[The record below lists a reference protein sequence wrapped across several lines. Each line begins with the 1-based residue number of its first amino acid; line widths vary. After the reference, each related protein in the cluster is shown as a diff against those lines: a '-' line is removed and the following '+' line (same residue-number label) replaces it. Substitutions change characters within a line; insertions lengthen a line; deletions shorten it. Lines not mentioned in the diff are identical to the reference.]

1 MNGLRGMALR
11 ALPACVFLLLTRG
24 SVQPLL
30 AQTQIVSPEAV
41 TTPAAAATWLPTPT
55 PNARATAPAAAYL
68 PATSSYVVQ
77 AGDTLWSVSL
87 EIGLDLETMPCV
99 ISPIF
104 RTDQA
109 LVIGDALALPPS
121 GMICHQVEAGETLE
135 SIAVRYGVDAGDLSG
150 DGWNRLDA
158 AAISETQLEAGRYV
172 RILPRAGAGQDGQG
186 GFLAYMLSQPVEVA
200 PFVAYAVGGPQTASA
215 PVAVPANWPYGSGYF
230 NWPTTG
236 WVSQGYR
243 QDHRALDIAAPLGTL
258 VTAADRGVVVR
269 AGWNQ
274 QGYGLFV
281 VIDHN
286 IDYLTLY
293 SHLQDVYVNEG
304 DIVAQGQAIGAVGS
318 TGNSTGPHLHFEVR
332 DFGSRINPLEVLLR

>member
-1 MNGLRGMALR
+1 MLRDMALR
-11 ALPACVFLLLTRG
+11 TLPACVFLLLTWGAMR
-24 SVQPLL
+24 PLL

-41 TTPAAAATWLPTPT
+41 TTPSAAASWLPTPT
-55 PNARATAPAAAYL
+55 PDARATAPDLAHF
-68 PATSSYVVQ
+68 PASSSYVVQ

-87 EIGLDLETMPCV
+87 EIGVDLATMPCV
-99 ISPIF
+99 ISPTF

-109 LVIGDALALPPS
+109 LVIGDALALPPA
-121 GMICHQVEAGETLE
+121 GMICHQVEAGETLGA
-135 SIAVRYGVDAGDLSG
+135 IASRYGVDPADLSG

-158 AAISETQLEAGRYV
+158 AATSEMVLEAGRYV
-172 RILPRAGAGQDGQG
+172 RILPRASAGQNGQG
-186 GFLAYMLSQPVEVA
+186 GFLTYMLSQPVEVA
-200 PFVAYAVGGPQTASA
+200 PFVAYAVGGPQTAPA
-215 PVAVPANWPYGSGYF
+215 PAGVPANWPYGSGYF

-243 QDHRALDIAAPLGTL
+243 QDHRALDIAAPLGTS

-274 QGYGLFV
+274 QGYGFFV